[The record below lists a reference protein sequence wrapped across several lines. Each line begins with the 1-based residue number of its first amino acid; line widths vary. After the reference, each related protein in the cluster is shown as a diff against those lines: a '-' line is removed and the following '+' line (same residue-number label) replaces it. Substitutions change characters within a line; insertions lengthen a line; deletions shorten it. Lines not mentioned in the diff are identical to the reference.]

1 MKNCWFMDYVE
12 IDGLRFFYSPQFHS
26 IMKVNIK
33 EESVEIEKQLLDAE
47 YFLPGKYITMKRFN
61 TKLFLF
67 PLYGQSVCVYDIERK
82 NIEYIQLETNTKME
96 YSILSSVCVKG
107 KMIGIPGRYS
117 RFIII
122 DGIDNNKREIEF
134 DREKMN
140 EAKVERSV
148 YFTRGNYVYNNVLFV
163 GSLMKNYIVSFF
175 IDTYKIGY
183 YEFESYDKEKK
194 GIYTLCG
201 NRDELYVLGN
211 DAKLRIY
218 NLLQGNFMLK
228 RVIEISCISLNSGV
242 YASSL
247 YLNGKFIMFSND
259 GIVICDISSGEAKNY
274 SLNIK
279 TDVDSIVNSLG
290 FLYAYKSDNIIRTM
304 SATDFVEYSLNEN
317 MRVIEEKRY
326 LAVDNELCKLNPY
339 SLVTEQKEIYTRN
352 LDFLISCIK

>member
-140 EAKVERSV
+140 EAK
-148 YFTRGNYVYNNVLFV
+148 
-163 GSLMKNYIVSFF
+163 
-175 IDTYKIGY
+175 IG
-183 YEFESYDKEKK
+183 
-194 GIYTLCG
+194 
-201 NRDELYVLGN
+201 RAHV
-211 DAKLRIY
+211 
-218 NLLQGNFMLK
+218 
-228 RVIEISCISLNSGV
+228 
-242 YASSL
+242 
-247 YLNGKFIMFSND
+247 
-259 GIVICDISSGEAKNY
+259 
-274 SLNIK
+274 
-279 TDVDSIVNSLG
+279 
-290 FLYAYKSDNIIRTM
+290 
-304 SATDFVEYSLNEN
+304 
-317 MRVIEEKRY
+317 
-326 LAVDNELCKLNPY
+326 
-339 SLVTEQKEIYTRN
+339 
-352 LDFLISCIK
+352 